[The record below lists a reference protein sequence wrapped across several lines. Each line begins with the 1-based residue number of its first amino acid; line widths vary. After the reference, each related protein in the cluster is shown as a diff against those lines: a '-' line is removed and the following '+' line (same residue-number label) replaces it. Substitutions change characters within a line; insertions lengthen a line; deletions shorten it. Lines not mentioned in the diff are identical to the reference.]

1 MVRAIHDGHGRH
13 LAIRVRSVER
23 LEGIKLR
30 NSPIAPIFREPLV
43 DDNQSAQNG
52 VAAATSDVETNRLNG
67 MVEELT
73 LSLEQANKRIH
84 RLQGERSQLTTQL
97 EKRDQQ
103 IQELNREL
111 GAYSNSGGRRR
122 HSREPQ
128 TTFSGISTTF
138 FASVTEKISTW
149 FSGMQGEARPGLPGI
164 EPALKENGKAPLIAH
179 LTKGNPRPVVVVL
192 LLGLEA
198 TELDQL
204 LQSVEKQCASQGA
217 MPLCVVDCDAFEHL
231 RSRSLAFEYVP
242 PAADRD
248 RFDSTLHWDLY
259 LQRRLALIRRKWRPI
274 RTIAFGKTASD
285 VLALWSSSP
294 FEDSELPSM
303 TGQMSAQFE

>member
-1 MVRAIHDGHGRH
+1 MVD
-13 LAIRVRSVER
+13 
-23 LEGIKLR
+23 
-30 NSPIAPIFREPLV
+30 
-43 DDNQSAQNG
+43 
-52 VAAATSDVETNRLNG
+52 
-67 MVEELT
+67 ELT

-84 RLQGERSQLTTQL
+84 RLQGERNQLTTQL

-111 GAYSNSGGRRR
+111 GAYSTLGGRRR
-122 HSREPQ
+122 QSRESQ
-128 TTFSGISTTF
+128 GTIGGFSTVF
-138 FASVTEKISTW
+138 LASVAEKISTW
-149 FSGMQGEARPGLPGI
+149 FRGMQSESRKPGLPSI
-164 EPALKENGKAPLIAH
+164 EPASKENGKAPLIAH
-179 LTKGNPRPVVVVL
+179 LAKGNPRPVVVVL
-192 LLGLEA
+192 LLGLEG
-198 TELDQL
+198 TEVEQL

-231 RSRSLAFEYVP
+231 RSRSLAFEYIP

-259 LQRRLALIRRKWRPI
+259 IQRRLALIRRKWRPI

-294 FEDSELPSM
+294 FEDTELPSV
-303 TGQMSAQFE
+303 TGQMSARFE